1 MIMIFVFNIY
11 IGSLERQAA
20 GYLIIIWIIITSNW
34 IALFFL
40 LVLSSLC
47 LFTQKGL
54 LLHHSLYGNRNISL
68 KFLLC
73 TTCWWRQLS
82 IRFTLGEMSQQRNI
96 VHPSFLCAIS
106 FTFPANSLRDILSL
120 IYLLSQMWKTS
131 PCKLPISVVFLQ

>member
-47 LFTQKGL
+47 LFTQKVR
-54 LLHHSLYGNRNISL
+54 LLHLSLYGNGNISL
-68 KFLLC
+68 KIPVMHHM
-73 TTCWWRQLS
+73 WWRQLS
-82 IRFTLGEMSQQRNI
+82 IRFTWEEMSQQRNI
-96 VHPSFLCAIS
+96 VHPSFLNVVS
-106 FTFPANSLRDILSL
+106 FFFPANPLRNILSL
-120 IYLLSQMWKTS
+120 IYLLLQMGKTS
-131 PCKLPISVVFLQ
+131 TCKFPMSTASL